1 MSSSEKCPTNALPED
16 KNLGIQT
23 PGVIFAV
30 APRGNTT
37 ANKIPDPWMVDCCAP
52 ASVQITSANLSTW
65 ACWQWC
71 DLPPSYTNGTSDT
84 SRMLH
89 EFASCVTSDPS
100 YANAS
105 VKVNVF
111 HVSAAPRD
119 RAMGDGMVGLA
130 TVLGL
135 VVWWLFM

>member
-1 MSSSEKCPTNALPED
+1 MSSAKCPTNALPEGKD
-16 KNLGIQT
+16 LDNPT
-23 PGVIFAV
+23 PGSIFAL

-37 ANKIPDPWMVDCCAP
+37 DNRIPDPWMVSCCAP
-52 ASVQITSANLSTW
+52 ASVQIISANLSTW

-71 DLPPSYTNGTSDT
+71 DLPPSYTNGTSDS

-119 RAMGDGMVGLA
+119 RVMGDGMVGLA
-130 TVLGL
+130 MVLGL
-135 VVWWLFM
+135 VVWGLFM